1 LKICVIGAGYVGLVA
16 ALSFAKFKNNVIC
29 VEKDKTKIDKLNKGI
44 PTIYEEGLESLLKKC
59 LVKKSISFTCDIDM
73 AVGKSDIIFIA
84 VGTPTNA
91 DWSVDIS
98 QVINVTNQIS
108 KSIAEYKVIVT
119 KSTVPVGTQK
129 RIKEILNNNGVSEDK
144 FDVVS
149 NPEFLREGRAIDDFL
164 HGDRIVI
171 GCDSEKATTL
181 MKKLYKPLKTPVI
194 ITTPPTAELIKYAS
208 NAFLATKISF
218 INEIANLSNIVDA
231 DIDTIAYA
239 LGMDKR
245 ISPEFLQAG
254 IGYGGSCFPKDTK
267 ALVSIGKDYNYD
279 FNIVKS
285 AIDVNNAQRLLPV
298 KILLNHYNSLKGKIV
313 TLLGLTFKPGTDDIR
328 EAPSL
333 YIIKALLEK
342 GAIIK
347 CYDPMVSDEIKAIF
361 PQITYCNDLYDSVTD
376 SQCIILCTELDA
388 IRQMDLR
395 YAAEKMMHAV
405 MIDGRNM
412 FDISVVKSCGFKSY
426 YSIGKGSYTQET

>member
-1 LKICVIGAGYVGLVA
+1 
-16 ALSFAKFKNNVIC
+16 
-29 VEKDKTKIDKLNKGI
+29 
-44 PTIYEEGLESLLKKC
+44 
-59 LVKKSISFTCDIDM
+59 
-73 AVGKSDIIFIA
+73 
-84 VGTPTNA
+84 
-91 DWSVDIS
+91 
-98 QVINVTNQIS
+98 
-108 KSIAEYKVIVT
+108 
-119 KSTVPVGTQK
+119 
-129 RIKEILNNNGVSEDK
+129 
-144 FDVVS
+144 
-149 NPEFLREGRAIDDFL
+149 
-164 HGDRIVI
+164 
-171 GCDSEKATTL
+171 
-181 MKKLYKPLKTPVI
+181 
-194 ITTPPTAELIKYAS
+194 
-208 NAFLATKISF
+208 
-218 INEIANLSNIVDA
+218 
-231 DIDTIAYA
+231 
-239 LGMDKR
+239 MDKR

-285 AIDVNNAQRLLPV
+285 AIDVNDAQRLLPV

-333 YIIKALLEK
+333 YIIKALLEKK

-395 YAAEKMMHAV
+395 YVAEKMMHAV

-412 FDISVVKSCGFKSY
+412 FDISVVKSCGFNSY